1 MEISDNEKRD
11 SRDSISSLPEL
22 EVVEETF
29 SPAESKSL
37 TTGIDNI
44 AWYKDRN
51 ILRFFIMG
59 VMVAVFAALEFAFGL
74 ITNSLALLADAFHM
88 LSDVISLVIGFLS
101 YTMSKRT
108 KSKEY
113 SYGWIRSETI
123 GALVNGVFL
132 LSISFYIMLEALQ
145 RFVTPP
151 VIQNPQLILIVA
163 GCGLFVNL
171 LGMLIFGGSHGGG
184 GHSHSHGHG
193 HGHSH
198 GHSHK
203 KGSEEP
209 NQSPP
214 PSPRHENDETVERKS
229 KNLNI
234 KAVFLH
240 AIGDALGSLGAMV
253 SGLGIWLL
261 PFKEKYYL
269 DPICS
274 IIIAIILLVGTL
286 PLVKNCVKILMQ
298 TVPPDINLEKIESE
312 MLKIKGVLSIHE
324 FHVWQLSMTKII
336 GTVHISCSLSVEFF
350 KVAVDI
356 KQVLHKYGVHATT
369 IQPEFVDTDEA
380 KPMDC
385 NITCQ
390 STRCQEK
397 LCCAEDKLTKR
408 KPAKV

>member
-1 MEISDNEKRD
+1 
-11 SRDSISSLPEL
+11 
-22 EVVEETF
+22 
-29 SPAESKSL
+29 
-37 TTGIDNI
+37 
-44 AWYKDRN
+44 
-51 ILRFFIMG
+51 MG
-59 VMVAVFAALEFAFGL
+59 LMVAVFAALEFAFGL

-88 LSDVISLVIGFLS
+88 LSDVISLIIGFLS
-101 YTMSKRT
+101 YTMSKKT

-113 SYGWIRSETI
+113 SYGWIRSESI

-151 VIQNPQLILIVA
+151 EIQNPQIIVIVA

-171 LGMLIFGGSHGGG
+171 LGMLIFGSHGGG
-184 GHSHSHGHG
+184 GHSHSHGGHGHG

-198 GHSHK
+198 GHKHK
-203 KGSEEP
+203 KGEEP
-209 NQSPP
+209 SQSPP
-214 PSPRHENDETVERKS
+214 PSPRNENDETVERKS

-274 IIIAIILLVGTL
+274 ILIAIILLVGTL

-312 MLKIKGVLSIHE
+312 MLQIKGVLSIHE
-324 FHVWQLSMTKII
+324 FHVWQLSITKII
-336 GTVHISCSLSVEFF
+336 GTVHISCARSVEFF
-350 KVAVDI
+350 NVAVNI

-369 IQPEFVDTDEA
+369 IQPEFVDTEEA
-380 KPMDC
+380 KQIDC
-385 NITCQ
+385 NIMCQ
-390 STRCQEK
+390 STKCQEK
-397 LCCAEDKLTKR
+397 LCCAEDNKLTKR